1 MARQQSV
8 RFRSVWFL
16 VALGLD
22 PRARTTPKQSS
33 SPRTCTASPRM
44 GVQAVRKM
52 QLLGPRNVQALRT
65 TATGGRHRDRRRL
78 GRALAWH
85 AASTEARTT
94 QQRSH
99 SERKRLGRPSGT
111 LESRSRT
118 HRCTRSRPS
127 AEFHQRARAGGSK
140 ARRKER
146 EQQKKQ
152 LVHGW
157 TQPPQQQDA
166 PRQPGRKLARST
178 RKRRRALPRQ
188 LDVLVNALETE
199 KTLREQARN
208 ECTKEDN
215 ETELQ
220 DDGSGT
226 PRGTPQRAR
235 QCGEGMVSRSPDHSR
250 ASGSRV
256 RSKSHAATHSD
267 KDKQQHA
274 REARSRGTG

>member
-85 AASTEARTT
+85 AASTEARAPLNSDRTA
-94 QQRSH
+94 SGNGSGDH
-99 SERKRLGRPSGT
+99 SGT
-111 LESRSRT
+111 QEGRSRT

-140 ARRKER
+140 AEGRSESSTN
-146 EQQKKQ
+146 Q

-166 PRQPGRKLARST
+166 PRQPGRELARST
-178 RKRRRALPRQ
+178 RKRRRALPRR

-226 PRGTPQRAR
+226 PRGTPQPAR
-235 QCGEGMVSRSPDHSR
+235 PCGEGMASRSPDHSR
-250 ASGSRV
+250 ASGSSV
-256 RSKSHAATHSD
+256 RSKSHAATNSD

-274 REARSRGTG
+274 REARSRGTS